1 MTTLILLR
9 HGRTD
14 YNADGRLQGSL
25 DVPLGDEGRSQARA
39 AARHL
44 HASYGAPDALLSSP
58 LLRAFDTA
66 RELGVV
72 SGVEPLADER
82 LTQRSYGAWEGR
94 TWDEVRE
101 RWPEQYAVRMRG
113 EDPDIEGWGRSG
125 DVGARVADCLQEA
138 CRGRS
143 LVTVVSH
150 GSALMLGALTLLGLP
165 PLSTSLG
172 KLPHGHWNVMTRS
185 STGAWSMERYAID
198 PSGARLPRGRESQ
211 DVD

>member
-14 YNADGRLQGSL
+14 FNVSGRLQGSL
-25 DVPLGDEGRSQARA
+25 DVPLGAAGRDQARA

-44 HASYGAPDALLSSP
+44 RVSYGTPDLLLTSP
-58 LLRAFDTA
+58 LLRAWDTA
-66 RELGVV
+66 REIGSAV
-72 SGVEPLADER
+72 GVEAIADAR
-82 LTQRSYGAWEGR
+82 LTQRSYGVWEGL

-101 RWPEQYAVRMRG
+101 RWPEQYAARMRG
-113 EDPDIEGWGRSG
+113 ADPAIDGWGRSE
-125 DVGARVADCLQEA
+125 VVAQRVADCLAEA
-138 CRGRS
+138 CRGAR

-150 GSALMLGALTLLGLP
+150 GSAIMLGALRLLGLP
-165 PLSTSLG
+165 ASSTVLG

-185 STGAWSMERYAID
+185 ATGAWSLERYAID
-198 PSGARLPRGRESQ
+198 PSAARLPRGVETQ